1 MSLKYPGPERVKALL
16 DQYVE
21 RGIIA
26 PVPLGTPV
34 VWCAAMV
41 LGRKKDRSPRITV
54 DFQHLNSQS
63 LRETHHTEPPFHLAS
78 RVPPNT
84 KKTVLDPVDG
94 YHSIELDEE
103 SRFLTMF
110 LTEWG
115 RYMYLRV
122 PQGFFAAGD
131 IFTSRYDDITKDI
144 KSKVKII
151 DDALV

>member
-1 MSLKYPGPERVKALL
+1 MVCSNGLGQEERWIPQDNSRLSASEL
-16 DQYVE
+16 
-21 RGIIA
+21 
-26 PVPLGTPV
+26 
-34 VWCAAMV
+34 
-41 LGRKKDRSPRITV
+41 TV
-54 DFQHLNSQS
+54 

-84 KKTVLDPVDG
+84 KKTVLDAVDG

-144 KSKVKII
+144 KNKVKII
-151 DDALV
+151 DDALVYSTGIEANFWDTWDYLTLCVNNGVVINEPKL

>member
-1 MSLKYPGPERVKALL
+1 MRVRQRDYLG
-16 DQYVE
+16 DCIE

-41 LGRKKDRSPRITV
+41 LGRKKDGSPRITV

-84 KKTVLDPVDG
+84 KKVKKEKR
-94 YHSIELDEE
+94 IQKKE
-103 SRFLTMF
+103 
-110 LTEWG
+110 
-115 RYMYLRV
+115 
-122 PQGFFAAGD
+122 
-131 IFTSRYDDITKDI
+131 TK
-144 KSKVKII
+144 K
-151 DDALV
+151 